1 MNNFYAVDVSYLRP
15 SRTIE
20 TIILET
26 ETKQRILYV
35 YNYDGYFFRVF
46 FHIIDIMNFFEDSFE
61 PEISFESEEKLDDFL
76 RNVNLE
82 SEMFEI
88 KMFGNLIF

>member
-1 MNNFYAVDVSYLRP
+1 
-15 SRTIE
+15 
-20 TIILET
+20 
-26 ETKQRILYV
+26 
-35 YNYDGYFFRVF
+35 
-46 FHIIDIMNFFEDSFE
+46 MNFFEDSFE